1 MWSQQWWDCQ
11 PLTFGGRRRLC
22 AKDIRG
28 QQRSE
33 VIFVYLWIFFFS
45 KIRQKRLLV
54 DALLQVYREHLL
66 IGPEEQRG
74 KHLPLPSPQAV
85 RGLNINSLLAR
96 QESSTS
102 SGAVCIRLSLDYT
115 FLLLLLHLFYP
126 LSSVI
131 TIIIITCP
139 LESCGSINLWKVVML
154 LPTTN
159 VKKNLEDQSLSLF
172 FRYFSD
178 LIGCWGV
185 QQVLCVTV
193 STAFLFHAERSY
205 LTALNE
211 ETILHS

>member
-1 MWSQQWWDCQ
+1 MWLSASDFWRQKTS
-11 PLTFGGRRRLC
+11 LRKRH
-22 AKDIRG
+22 
-28 QQRSE
+28 QRTTAVRSHICLP
-33 VIFVYLWIFFFS
+33 VDFFLS
-45 KIRQKRLLV
+45 KIRRKRLLV

-131 TIIIITCP
+131 TIIIITRP
-139 LESCGSINLWKVVML
+139 LESCGSINLCKVVML
-154 LPTTN
+154 LLTTH
-159 VKKNLEDQSLSLF
+159 VKKNLEDQSLWPF
-172 FRYFSD
+172 FQIF
-178 LIGCWGV
+178 
-185 QQVLCVTV
+185 
-193 STAFLFHAERSY
+193 
-205 LTALNE
+205 
-211 ETILHS
+211 